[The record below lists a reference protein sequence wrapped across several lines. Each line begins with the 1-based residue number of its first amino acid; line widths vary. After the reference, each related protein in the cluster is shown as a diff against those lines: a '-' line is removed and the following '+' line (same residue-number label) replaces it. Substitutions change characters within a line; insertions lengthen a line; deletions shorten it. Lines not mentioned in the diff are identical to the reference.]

1 LSPLFNNVVFSFDVF
16 ICEILEDSLAASI
29 NDLSSDAFQRI
40 SVNLNIL
47 DFVMLTNEI
56 WQLLDIIVLQSQ
68 LAQSFKIV
76 NQGYWNLSDFVTT

>member
-1 LSPLFNNVVFSFDVF
+1 
-16 ICEILEDSLAASI
+16 LAASI